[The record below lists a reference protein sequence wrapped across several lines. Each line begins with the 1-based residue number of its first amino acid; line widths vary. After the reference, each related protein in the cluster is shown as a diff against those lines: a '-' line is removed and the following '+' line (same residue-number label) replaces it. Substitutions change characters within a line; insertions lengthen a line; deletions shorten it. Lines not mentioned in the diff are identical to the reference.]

1 MPKRGHKAYCL
12 ATSQASK
19 GNGTEKHQAPSSTD
33 TATKGKKMTYYE
45 TSRPD
50 WGMDEM
56 YRREELRD
64 AEISIE
70 ESREEDNRKNFKLF
84 HAQIMQHVI
93 KEAYDF
99 RRFAIECDDL
109 EYSQNG
115 DEWRTY
121 LLDDAEFLELSSNKY
136 ENEEIKDALI
146 WAAQSNHP
154 DLRVNKIDELANQWK
169 EAA

>member
-1 MPKRGHKAYCL
+1 
-12 ATSQASK
+12 
-19 GNGTEKHQAPSSTD
+19 
-33 TATKGKKMTYYE
+33 MTYYE

-64 AEISIE
+64 AEIAIE
-70 ESREEDNRKNFKLF
+70 ERREDDNRKNFKLF

-99 RRFAIECDDL
+99 RQYAIEFGDL
-109 EYSQNG
+109 EYSQKDG
-115 DEWRTY
+115 DWRTY
-121 LLDDAEFLELSSNKY
+121 LLDGAKFLELSSNKY

-146 WAAQSNHP
+146 WAVKSNNH
-154 DLRVNKIDELANQWK
+154 DLRVSKIDELANQWRG
-169 EAA
+169 AA

>member
-1 MPKRGHKAYCL
+1 
-12 ATSQASK
+12 
-19 GNGTEKHQAPSSTD
+19 
-33 TATKGKKMTYYE
+33 MTYYE

-64 AEISIE
+64 AEIAIE
-70 ESREEDNRKNFKLF
+70 ERQEDENRKNFNKF
-84 HAQIMQHVI
+84 RAQIMHHVI

-99 RRFAIECDDL
+99 RKCAIECDDL
-109 EYSQNG
+109 EYSQNDG
-115 DEWRTY
+115 EWRTC
-121 LLDDAEFLELSSNKY
+121 LLDGAEFLELSSNKY

-146 WAAQSNHP
+146 WAVKSNNP
-154 DLRVNKIDELANQWK
+154 DLRVSKIDELANQLE

>member
-1 MPKRGHKAYCL
+1 
-12 ATSQASK
+12 
-19 GNGTEKHQAPSSTD
+19 
-33 TATKGKKMTYYE
+33 MTYYE

-64 AEISIE
+64 SEIAIE
-70 ESREEDNRKNFKLF
+70 ESREDDNRRNFKLF

-99 RRFAIECDDL
+99 RQYAIEFGDL
-109 EYSQNG
+109 GYSQNDG
-115 DEWRTY
+115 DWQTY
-121 LLDDAEFLELSSNKY
+121 LLDGAEFLESSSNKY

-146 WAAQSNHP
+146 WAVKSNNP
-154 DLRVNKIDELANQWK
+154 DLRVSKIDELANQWRGS
-169 EAA
+169 A

>member
-1 MPKRGHKAYCL
+1 MA
-12 ATSQASK
+12 
-19 GNGTEKHQAPSSTD
+19 
-33 TATKGKKMTYYE
+33 YYE
-45 TSRPD
+45 ISRPD

-64 AEISIE
+64 AEIAIKERQE
-70 ESREEDNRKNFKLF
+70 EANRKNFKLF

-99 RRFAIECDDL
+99 RKYAIEFGDL
-109 EYSQNG
+109 EYSQKDG
-115 DEWRTY
+115 DWQTY
-121 LLDDAEFLELSSNKY
+121 LLDGAEFLELSSNKY

-146 WAAQSNHP
+146 WATKSNHA
-154 DLRVNKIDELANQWK
+154 DLRVSKIDELANQWK

>member
-1 MPKRGHKAYCL
+1 
-12 ATSQASK
+12 
-19 GNGTEKHQAPSSTD
+19 
-33 TATKGKKMTYYE
+33 MTYYE

-64 AEISIE
+64 AEIAIE
-70 ESREEDNRKNFKLF
+70 ERREDENRKNFKLF

-99 RRFAIECDDL
+99 RRFAIEFGDS
-109 EYSQNG
+109 EYSQNDG
-115 DEWRTY
+115 EWRTC
-121 LLDDAEFLELSSNKY
+121 LLDGAEFIELSSNKY

-154 DLRVNKIDELANQWK
+154 DLRASKIDELANQWK

>member
-1 MPKRGHKAYCL
+1 
-12 ATSQASK
+12 
-19 GNGTEKHQAPSSTD
+19 
-33 TATKGKKMTYYE
+33 MTYYE

-64 AEISIE
+64 AEIAIE
-70 ESREEDNRKNFKLF
+70 ERQEYENRKNFKLF

-99 RRFAIECDDL
+99 RKYAIEFGDS
-109 EYSQNG
+109 EYSQNDG
-115 DEWRTY
+115 DWQTY
-121 LLDDAEFLELSSNKY
+121 LLDGAEFLELSLNKY

-146 WAAQSNHP
+146 WAVKSNHP

-169 EAA
+169 GSA

>member
-1 MPKRGHKAYCL
+1 
-12 ATSQASK
+12 
-19 GNGTEKHQAPSSTD
+19 
-33 TATKGKKMTYYE
+33 MTYYE

-64 AEISIE
+64 AEIAIE
-70 ESREEDNRKNFKLF
+70 ERQEEANRKNFKLF

-93 KEAYDF
+93 KEAYEF
-99 RRFAIECDDL
+99 RKYAIEFGDL
-109 EYSQNG
+109 EYSQNDG
-115 DEWRTY
+115 EWQTY
-121 LLDDAEFLELSSNKY
+121 LLDGAEFLELSSNKY

-146 WAAQSNHP
+146 WAIQSNHV
-154 DLRVNKIDELANQWK
+154 DLRVSKIDELANQWK

>member
-1 MPKRGHKAYCL
+1 
-12 ATSQASK
+12 
-19 GNGTEKHQAPSSTD
+19 
-33 TATKGKKMTYYE
+33 MTYYE

-64 AEISIE
+64 AEIAIE
-70 ESREEDNRKNFKLF
+70 ERQEDDNRKNFKLF

-99 RRFAIECDDL
+99 RKFAIECDELD
-109 EYSQNG
+109 YSQN
-115 DEWRTY
+115 DTDWLTC
-121 LLDDAEFLELSSNKY
+121 LLDGAEFLELSRNKY
-136 ENEEIKDALI
+136 ENEEIKEALI
-146 WAAQSNHP
+146 WAVQSNNP
-154 DLRVNKIDELANQWK
+154 DLQASKIDELANQWK

>member
-1 MPKRGHKAYCL
+1 
-12 ATSQASK
+12 
-19 GNGTEKHQAPSSTD
+19 
-33 TATKGKKMTYYE
+33 MTYYE

-64 AEISIE
+64 AEIAIE
-70 ESREEDNRKNFKLF
+70 ESREDENRKNFKLF
-84 HAQIMQHVI
+84 HAQIMQHII

-99 RRFAIECDDL
+99 RKCAIDFGDL
-109 EYSQNG
+109 KYSQNDG
-115 DEWRTY
+115 EWQTY
-121 LLDDAEFLELSSNKY
+121 LLDGAEFLELSRNKY

-146 WAAQSNHP
+146 WATKSNHA
-154 DLRVNKIDELANQWK
+154 DLRVSKIDELANQWK

>member
-1 MPKRGHKAYCL
+1 
-12 ATSQASK
+12 
-19 GNGTEKHQAPSSTD
+19 
-33 TATKGKKMTYYE
+33 MTYYE

-64 AEISIE
+64 AEIAIE
-70 ESREEDNRKNFKLF
+70 ERREDDNRKNFKLF

-93 KEAYDF
+93 KEAYEF
-99 RRFAIECDDL
+99 RRFAIEFGDS
-109 EYSQNG
+109 EYSKNDG
-115 DEWRTY
+115 DWKTY
-121 LLDDAEFLELSSNKY
+121 LLYGAEFLELSRNKY

-146 WAAQSNHP
+146 WAVQSKHP
-154 DLRVNKIDELANQWK
+154 DLQASKIDELANQWK

>member
-1 MPKRGHKAYCL
+1 
-12 ATSQASK
+12 
-19 GNGTEKHQAPSSTD
+19 
-33 TATKGKKMTYYE
+33 MTYYE

-64 AEISIE
+64 AEIAIE
-70 ESREEDNRKNFKLF
+70 ERREDDNRKNFKLF
-84 HAQIMQHVI
+84 HTQIMQHVI

-99 RRFAIECDDL
+99 RKYAIKFGDL
-109 EYSQNG
+109 EYSQKDG
-115 DEWRTY
+115 DWQTY
-121 LLDDAEFLELSSNKY
+121 LLDGAEFLELSRNKY

-146 WAAQSNHP
+146 WATKSNHA
-154 DLRVNKIDELANQWK
+154 DLRVSKIDELANQWK

>member
-1 MPKRGHKAYCL
+1 
-12 ATSQASK
+12 
-19 GNGTEKHQAPSSTD
+19 
-33 TATKGKKMTYYE
+33 MTYYE

-64 AEISIE
+64 AEIAIE
-70 ESREEDNRKNFKLF
+70 ERQEDDNRKNFKSF

-99 RRFAIECDDL
+99 RQYAIEFGDL
-109 EYSQNG
+109 EYSQKDG
-115 DEWRTY
+115 DWQTY
-121 LLDDAEFLELSSNKY
+121 LLDGAEFLELSSNKY

-146 WAAQSNHP
+146 WAVKSNNP
-154 DLRVNKIDELANQWK
+154 DLRVSKIDELANQWRG
-169 EAA
+169 AA